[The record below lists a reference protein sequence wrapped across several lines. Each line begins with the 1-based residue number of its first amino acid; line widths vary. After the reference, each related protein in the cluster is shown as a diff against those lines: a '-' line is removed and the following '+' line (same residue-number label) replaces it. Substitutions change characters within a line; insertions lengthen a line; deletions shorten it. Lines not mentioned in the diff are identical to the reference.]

1 MLLIDAK
8 DRRYLI
14 TLVAG
19 ATFHTHAGI
28 VAHDDI
34 IGTDEGTTVTGSTG
48 RSLPRL
54 AAHAQ

>member
-1 MLLIDAK
+1 MPGPLVAGERVLLVDPK

-28 VAHDDI
+28 VAHDDL
-34 IGTDEGTTVTGSTG
+34 IGSC
-48 RSLPRL
+48 
-54 AAHAQ
+54 